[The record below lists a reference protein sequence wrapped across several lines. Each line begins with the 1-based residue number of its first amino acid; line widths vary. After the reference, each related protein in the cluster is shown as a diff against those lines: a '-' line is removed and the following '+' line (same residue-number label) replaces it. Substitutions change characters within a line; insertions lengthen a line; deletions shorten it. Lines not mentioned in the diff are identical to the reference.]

1 MKHSLSKTPVIIM
14 VSIILL
20 AAGLLTGCTYVLD
33 GMFNNAL
40 LPEEG
45 TIKVPGLSD
54 TVTVRRNDLGI
65 PCISAGT
72 LDDLVFAQGFV
83 SAADRFTQMAGFRLA
98 AQGRLSEMAGD
109 AAFEIDLFMR
119 ALDIDKAAR
128 IILDSASD
136 DLRHLLQVYSDGV
149 NAYMDMYGDRLPKTL
164 ALGGYDPEKWQPAD
178 CASVFVLI
186 SLGLAQN
193 LHEEVDILNLVR
205 TLGPKKAAWLT
216 PVYPDEKIPFL
227 EYRKLE
233 GIDFSGSAAEL
244 EKLSSA
250 SRLLNSL
257 GLSSLAASNNWA
269 VSGRRTRSGKSIL
282 ANDTHLPLSMP
293 SVWHIMHLKCPDLE
307 GAGICLA
314 GMPGLVAGY
323 NGHIAYGMTMVMAD
337 NQDIFLEKLKK
348 EADGLYYLYQDQW
361 YKTDTRRET
370 FKIKGSATVTR
381 TFHETRHGVLLND
394 TLTDPPRNDL
404 VPLPVSELPFGIAL
418 QWAAFSPDRS
428 LDAFFDLMKATSVE
442 TAKKCAGEIRA
453 IPLNLVMADEN
464 NIAWQVTGRYPI
476 RKNGRGL
483 CPSPGW
489 TGDYDWQGFL
499 DPVAHPS
506 ETNPEQGFIATANH
520 RIVGPESPL
529 VLSSSWYYPDR
540 IARIYQMID
549 QAEKY
554 TFENA
559 RQMQLDVQAPFM
571 AYIREIM
578 LYDPTVQEAIN
589 RWPDK
594 DKQSRVIR
602 GLKAIDNFNGEMSA
616 DSAGAALC
624 SAFLFCLPEN
634 LFADELGGTGTVAWQ
649 ALLDTFPV
657 DYSALHDHLFP
668 RCRTSP
674 FWDNINTPEKE
685 GRGTILAETIH
696 DAVAL
701 LEERCGPDPAKWR
714 WGDLHTYHWETEGT
728 RLADHMSWLNRKIVN
743 RLASYFDRGPYP
755 APGDHNT
762 LNLAGYRPGKA
773 FDVWLIPAMRIIV
786 DFGQDEPLYA
796 VNSSGQSDNPASPH
810 YDDGIRAW
818 LNGEYMHLPFGQTA
832 VEKAYA
838 RKLVLRPE

>member
-1 MKHSLSKTPVIIM
+1 MKHPLSKTRFK
-14 VSIILL
+14 ILL
-20 AAGLLTGCTYVLD
+20 LIVMMSGLLTGCTYILD
-33 GMFNNAL
+33 SMFNNAL

-45 TIKVPGLSD
+45 ALKIPGLSD

-65 PCISAGT
+65 PYISAAS

-83 SAADRFTQMAGFRLA
+83 NAADRFTQMAGFRLA

-119 ALDIDKAAR
+119 ALNIDKAAR
-128 IILDSASD
+128 IILESASG
-136 DLRHLLQVYSDGV
+136 DLLHLLQVYSDGV
-149 NAYMDMYGDRLPKTL
+149 NAYLDKYGDRLPKTL
-164 ALGGYDPEKWQPAD
+164 ALGGYNPEHWQPAD

-186 SLGLAQN
+186 TLGLAQN
-193 LHEEVDILNLVR
+193 LHEEIDILNLVHV
-205 TLGPKKAAWLT
+205 LGPEKAAWLT
-216 PVYPDEKIPFL
+216 PVYPDEKIPFA
-227 EYRKLE
+227 EYKKLE
-233 GIDFSGSAAEL
+233 GIDFSGDASDL
-244 EKLSSA
+244 QKLFTA
-250 SRLLNSL
+250 SRLLNRL
-257 GLSSLAASNNWA
+257 GLSNLAASNNWA
-269 VSGRRTRSGKSIL
+269 ISARRTQSGKSLL

-293 SVWHIMHLKCPDLE
+293 SIWNIMHLKCPALE

-314 GMPGLVAGY
+314 GMPGIVAGY

-337 NQDIFLEKLKK
+337 NQDLFIEKLKK
-348 EADGLYYLYQDQW
+348 ETDGLYYLYRDQW
-361 YKTDTRRET
+361 YKTDSRQET
-370 FKIKGSATVTR
+370 FKIKGSRTVTR

-394 TLTDPPRNDL
+394 ILTAAPRNDL
-404 VPLPVSELPFGIAL
+404 VPQSVSKLPFGIAL
-418 QWAAFSPDRS
+418 QWAAYSPDSS

-442 TAKKCAGEIRA
+442 AAKNCAGKIRA

-489 TGDYDWQGFL
+489 SGEYDWQGFL
-499 DPVAHPS
+499 DPAAHPS
-506 ETNPEQGFIATANH
+506 EMNPDQGFIATANH
-520 RIVGPESPL
+520 RIIAPESPL

-540 IARIYQMID
+540 ISRIYQMIG
-549 QAEKY
+549 QTEKY

-559 RQMQLDVQAPFM
+559 RQMQLDVEAPFM
-571 AYIREIM
+571 SYIREIM
-578 LYDPTVQEAIN
+578 LYDPTVLEAIN

-594 DKQSRVIR
+594 EIQARVIR
-602 GLKAIDNFNGEMSA
+602 GLKAIDNFNGEMNV
-616 DSAGAALC
+616 DSPGAALC
-624 SAFLFCLPEN
+624 SAFLFCLPKN

-668 RCRTSP
+668 RSRTSP

-685 GRGTILAETIH
+685 SRGTILAETIY
-696 DAVAL
+696 DAVVL
-701 LEERCGPDPAKWR
+701 LEERYGPDPAKWR

-728 RLADHMSWLNRKIVN
+728 RLADHMSWLNRKIVK
-743 RLASYFDRGPYP
+743 RLAPYFNRGPYP

-762 LNLAGYRPGKA
+762 LNLAGYRPGNN
-773 FDVWLIPAMRIIV
+773 FDVWLIPAMRMIV
-786 DFGQDEPLYA
+786 DFGQDEPLYI

-810 YDDGIRAW
+810 YDDGVNAW

-832 VEKAYA
+832 VEKTYA